1 MTRLP
6 ASLLMQRAAASSSG
20 ASVAITG
27 SSATEDFN
35 RDHTDYL
42 ARILNARVYEIAIE
56 TPLQPAPCMSKAIH
70 NNVLLKVCG
79 IDARS
84 CPLRLI
90 LMAYHRA

>member
-1 MTRLP
+1 MTTLP

-20 ASVAITG
+20 ASVASTG
-27 SSATEDFN
+27 NGGEDFN

-70 NNVLLKVCG
+70 NNVLLKVRE
-79 IDARS
+79 IVES
-84 CPLRLI
+84 LS
-90 LMAYHRA
+90 

>member
-1 MTRLP
+1 MLGAGKWRRMTRLP

-20 ASVAITG
+20 ASVASTG
-27 SSATEDFN
+27 NGGEDFN

-70 NNVLLKVCG
+70 NNVLLKVRE
-79 IDARS
+79 IVES
-84 CPLRLI
+84 LS
-90 LMAYHRA
+90 

>member
-6 ASLLMQRAAASSSG
+6 SSVLMQRAAASCSG
-20 ASVAITG
+20 ASVASTG
-27 SSATEDFN
+27 SGAAEDFN

-56 TPLQPAPCMSKAIH
+56 TPLQPAPCMSKAMH

-79 IDARS
+79 VGAS
-84 CPLRLI
+84 YI
-90 LMAYHRA
+90 LEDLSW